1 MATEESKSSHAKKNS
16 IGQLTERIAEQ
27 SVKDQPN
34 GILETTSQSEEKPG
48 KPSKQAK
55 QGKQGGEKSLKQA
68 QQGEAKSGKKAKAE
82 TGDKKPK
89 KKIEGAAL
97 IGIDVAKDA
106 NFPDWYQQVEACCTV
121 NISQYLIHYQG
132 AHQGR
137 LSGLLRCFWML
148 YSKACCVLHM
158 GGNTSLL

>member
-1 MATEESKSSHAKKNS
+1 MATEEPKSSHGKKNS

-48 KPSKQAK
+48 KPGKPSKQAK
-55 QGKQGGEKSLKQA
+55 QGKQGGEKALKQA
-68 QQGEAKSGKKAKAE
+68 QKGEAKSKAE
-82 TGDKKPK
+82 TGDKKSK

-106 NFPDWYQQVEACCTV
+106 NFPDWYQQVVACCFTSV
-121 NISQYLIHYQG
+121 SRYLIYYEG
-132 AHQGR
+132 TYEG
-137 LSGLLRCFWML
+137 
-148 YSKACCVLHM
+148 
-158 GGNTSLL
+158 